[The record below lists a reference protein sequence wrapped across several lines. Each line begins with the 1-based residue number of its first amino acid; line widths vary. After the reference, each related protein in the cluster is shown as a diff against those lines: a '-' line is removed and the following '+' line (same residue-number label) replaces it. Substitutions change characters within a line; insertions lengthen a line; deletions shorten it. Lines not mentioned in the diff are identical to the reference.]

1 MKSPPCPPGRC
12 SPVPKVSKKP
22 ASHRAHPH
30 SPAPTPPIH
39 QAAHA
44 VHSSELWFLSK
55 VLSGRRPFLG
65 QHRGLSRW
73 DLHLPRATSRS
84 NTLHLTEATMTL
96 PPPPE
101 GPAFAQAVPCPG
113 GPSRPQQGRP
123 EAAKWG
129 NMQSWAEAGED
140 GGRPSCPGWGP
151 WLPRG
156 QMTSH
161 TGARCGLLPPRV
173 GPKLAGQSK
182 SAARAQGDMSLVP
195 LGTKL
200 GQGEEGGTC

>member
-1 MKSPPCPPGRC
+1 MAKSSSLQAWYTWACFWKHVAIHSPRQLVATHHSGPDMPSPPAGSRTSSLCQAPRHRGLKSPPCPPGRC
-12 SPVPKVSKKP
+12 PPAPKVSKKP

-30 SPAPTPPIH
+30 SPAPTPPSH

-73 DLHLPRATSRS
+73 DLDPPCASATARS

-101 GPAFAQAVPCPG
+101 GPAFAQVVPWPG
-113 GPSRPQQGRP
+113 GPS
-123 EAAKWG
+123 
-129 NMQSWAEAGED
+129 
-140 GGRPSCPGWGP
+140 
-151 WLPRG
+151 
-156 QMTSH
+156 
-161 TGARCGLLPPRV
+161 
-173 GPKLAGQSK
+173 
-182 SAARAQGDMSLVP
+182 
-195 LGTKL
+195 
-200 GQGEEGGTC
+200 